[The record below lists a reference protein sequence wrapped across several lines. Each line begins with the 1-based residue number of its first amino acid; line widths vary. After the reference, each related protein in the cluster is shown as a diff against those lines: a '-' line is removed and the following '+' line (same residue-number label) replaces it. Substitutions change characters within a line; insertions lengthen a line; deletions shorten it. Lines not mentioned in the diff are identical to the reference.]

1 MNARFMNIDN
11 GVMGK
16 PTCSYDTAMRQSP
29 DTINFY
35 LRNAVEMID
44 DEFGEGYAKKNPD
57 LVASLVKVQF
67 EDFKNCGLTKVL
79 YEIAEAIENR
89 N

>member
-1 MNARFMNIDN
+1 MSIDN
-11 GVMGK
+11 RVMEK
-16 PTCSYDTAMRQSP
+16 PTCSYDTAMRQAP

-57 LVASLVKVQF
+57 LVASLVKQQF

-79 YEIAEAIENR
+79 YEIAEAIENH